1 MPNPRSTYAGIA
13 TGAILLAG
21 VVGFGVGLPEVVG
34 DGSAETPALPDQIAG
49 YTALS
54 QVTAEDAGVTSDEDK
69 AALEEFLASAEKQD
83 EEAAE
88 ALGEEYGDASVRA
101 YVDAAGMANA
111 AQTGGTGQFSVTVL
125 PGEETGP
132 VFSGGPYQ
140 ADTYR
145 LQTIDGHRCSVA
157 WQSSTPGAEPT
168 DLDYQVE
175 CRAAEG
181 GLVYDVY
188 SIGIAPEKAA
198 DILTELIET
207 T

>member
-1 MPNPRSTYAGIA
+1 MPRSTYAGIA

-21 VVGFGVGLPEVVG
+21 VVGFGVGLPEVTG
-34 DGSAETPALPDQIAG
+34 DGTATPPALPDEIAG
-49 YTALS
+49 FTALS
-54 QVTAEDAGVTSDEDK
+54 EVTAEEAGVTSEEDR
-69 AALEEFLASAEKQD
+69 AALEQFLTNAEKQD
-83 EEAAE
+83 ADAAK

-101 YVDAAGMANA
+101 YVDAEAMANA
-111 AQTGGTGQFSVTVL
+111 AQTGGAGQFSVTVV
-125 PGEETGP
+125 PGDDTGL

-140 ADTYR
+140 GETYQ

-175 CRAAEG
+175 CRTAEG
-181 GLVYDVY
+181 GLVYDIY
-188 SIGIAPEKAA
+188 SIGIAPEQAA
-198 DILTELIET
+198 EILTEIVET